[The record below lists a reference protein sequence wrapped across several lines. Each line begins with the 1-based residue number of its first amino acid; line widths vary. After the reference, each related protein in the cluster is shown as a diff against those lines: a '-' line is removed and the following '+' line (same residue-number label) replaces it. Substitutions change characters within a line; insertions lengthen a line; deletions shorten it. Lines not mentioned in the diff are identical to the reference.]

1 MKNLKYIFYNKT
13 IRASQKLA
21 SQKLTSQK
29 LTSQKGF
36 ASIEA
41 ILSITIFLIMLSFSL
56 GFFGIVH
63 SGIVNSIAARNY
75 AFDTFNNRTYLTYH
89 RDRPPLFS
97 NQKNGFRLHLITT
110 DKDDNPDANFIVTE
124 RRIAPFGLYKTP
136 NDNNDS
142 DHREIIEDA
151 KKNKDKDNIENYRF
165 GHVWIKAGYGICLN
179 ASCKPN

>member
-1 MKNLKYIFYNKT
+1 MKNLKHIFYNKT
-13 IRASQKLA
+13 IRTSQRLA

-89 RDRPPLFS
+89 RDTHGTLIS
-97 NQKNGFRLHLITT
+97 NHENGFRLHLITAE
-110 DKDDNPDANFIVTE
+110 DDNKKADFIVTE
-124 RRIAPFGLYKTP
+124 RRIAPFGPYKTTEKKGDHRKMVDDAK
-136 NDNNDS
+136 NNND
-142 DHREIIEDA
+142 DEPYGFDP
-151 KKNKDKDNIENYRF
+151 
-165 GHVWIKAGYGICLN
+165 VWIKAGYGICLN

>member
-1 MKNLKYIFYNKT
+1 MLMKNLKYIFYNKT
-13 IRASQKLA
+13 IR
-21 SQKLTSQK
+21 TSQK

-41 ILSITIFLIMLSFSL
+41 ILSITIFLIIFSFSL

-89 RDRPPLFS
+89 RDTQDALFS

-110 DKDDNPDANFIVTE
+110 DKDDNQEADFIVTE
-124 RRIAPFGLYKTP
+124 RRIAPFGPYKTTKKKG
-136 NDNNDS
+136 
-142 DHREIIEDA
+142 DHRKMVEDA
-151 KKNKDKDNIENYRF
+151 KNNNDDEPYGF
-165 GHVWIKAGYGICLN
+165 DPVWIKAGYGICLN

>member
-21 SQKLTSQK
+21 SQRLASQK

-89 RDRPPLFS
+89 RDTLDTLIS

-110 DKDDNPDANFIVTE
+110 DEDDNPNSKFIVTK
-124 RRIAPFGLYKTP
+124 RQIAFPPKKNTTS
-136 NDNNDS
+136 NA
-142 DHREIIEDA
+142 DHRKMVEDA
-151 KKNKDKDNIENYRF
+151 KNNNDKKNITDYKFDP
-165 GHVWIKAGYGICLN
+165 VWIKAGYGICLN